1 MQDIRDNASTLRVG
15 LTGGIGSGK
24 STVARLLVERGAAL
38 VDADAISRASTAA
51 GGAAIEKVK
60 AQFGAK
66 AVMPD
71 GSMNRD
77 FMRDLIF
84 SQPDARH
91 ELEAIIHPLVGIESA
106 RQAEAAMRAGR
117 RCIVFDIPLL
127 VESGRWRLQL
137 DQVLVVDCSVGT
149 QLERVMTRE
158 AARAGPGAGWT
169 REAVQKAIAG
179 QASRSMRRAAADVCI
194 YNDGLSLQDL
204 SLAVAQLCPRF
215 GL

>member
-1 MQDIRDNASTLRVG
+1 MEDIRAPASIQRVG

-38 VDADAISRASTAA
+38 VDADGISRATTAV
-51 GGAAIEKVK
+51 GGAAMEAVR

-71 GSMNRD
+71 GAMNRD
-77 FMRDLIF
+77 FMRELIF

-91 ELEAIIHPLVGIESA
+91 QLEAIIHPLVGLESA
-106 RQAEAAMRAGR
+106 RQAEAAMRAGS

-137 DQVLVVDCSVGT
+137 DQVLVIDCSAGT

-158 AARAGPGAGWT
+158 AVRVGPGAGWT

-179 QASRSMRRAAADVCI
+179 QASRSARRAAADACI

-204 SLAVAQLCPRF
+204 ALAVAQLCPRF

>member
-1 MQDIRDNASTLRVG
+1 MQEIRDPSTTQRVG

-24 STVARLLVERGAAL
+24 STVAHLLVERGAAL
-38 VDADAISRASTAA
+38 VDADAISRATTAA
-51 GGAAIEKVK
+51 GGAAMEKVG

-71 GSMNRD
+71 GAMNRD

-91 ELEAIIHPLVGIESA
+91 QLEAIIHPLVGLESA
-106 RQAEAAMRAGR
+106 RQAKAAMHSGT

-137 DQVLVVDCSVGT
+137 DQVLVIDCSAGT
-149 QLERVMTRE
+149 QLERVMVRE
-158 AARAGPGAGWT
+158 TGRVGPGVGWT

-179 QASRSMRRAAADVCI
+179 QVSQSVRRAAADACI
-194 YNDGLSLQDL
+194 YNDGLSLEDL
-204 SLAVAQLCPRF
+204 ALAVSQLCRGF